1 MGASSS
7 LRCCS
12 IVTSSD
18 ISSEKCEPSIEDS
31 CVAQDCELRSDFA
44 GPRMAI
50 MHYISGQRITSN
62 SDAAPGWISESTG
75 AAQSLSALYSFR

>member
-1 MGASSS
+1 MAASSS

-44 GPRMAI
+44 GLRMAAI
-50 MHYISGQRITSN
+50 HYISGQTSTSN
-62 SDAAPGWISESTG
+62 SDVAPDGITESTG
-75 AAQSLSALYSFR
+75 AAQVLSALYSFR